1 MSPNQNQP
9 PEFFVNLVRT
19 GLAQFR
25 QGSSTVFD
33 DLLSVRKLRYSED
46 AQLVGLV
53 RYSITQAIDRL
64 GHQDAAA
71 ARILRYR
78 FVEGKAIQQIVSILH
93 RSPASVHRD
102 LRAAIEKLTEIMWR
116 DEVAA
121 QENFEKR
128 QLRRLEPPTY
138 DQLFGV
144 DDMIESLL
152 NLFQSPD
159 CPSLIMLAGEGGIG
173 KTSLADYLCRK
184 LIESH
189 SFAGFG
195 WVSIRPT
202 VSLWDVRPFFSAE
215 SSDLAIDKLFEELVR
230 QLLGEKYVPSPFDL
244 QKALDRLQVFLQQ
257 SRYFIVLDNLET
269 LGQGESLLSIIRRF
283 EPYTQFLLTSRK
295 SLATQPGVYQF
306 NVPPLTAGASIAL
319 MRYEANK
326 RNAVSLMN
334 ASDDDL
340 MAVYEK
346 VGGNPL
352 ALRLVVGQSLLFSLP
367 TILDDITLARGK
379 SVGQLYEY
387 LFRWAWNNLDESEQL
402 VLLAMPLLPPEGGS
416 FEQIVAVTGLD
427 SSIVHDALAK
437 LISQSLVEHRLDM
450 QQSHYAV
457 HGLTRVF
464 VQEQA
469 AQWR

>member
-244 QKALDRLQVFLQQ
+244 QKALDRLQVFLQH
-257 SRYFIVLDNLET
+257 
-269 LGQGESLLSIIRRF
+269 LL
-283 EPYTQFLLTSRK
+283 
-295 SLATQPGVYQF
+295 
-306 NVPPLTAGASIAL
+306 
-319 MRYEANK
+319 
-326 RNAVSLMN
+326 
-334 ASDDDL
+334 
-340 MAVYEK
+340 
-346 VGGNPL
+346 
-352 ALRLVVGQSLLFSLP
+352 
-367 TILDDITLARGK
+367 
-379 SVGQLYEY
+379 
-387 LFRWAWNNLDESEQL
+387 
-402 VLLAMPLLPPEGGS
+402 
-416 FEQIVAVTGLD
+416 
-427 SSIVHDALAK
+427 
-437 LISQSLVEHRLDM
+437 
-450 QQSHYAV
+450 
-457 HGLTRVF
+457 
-464 VQEQA
+464 
-469 AQWR
+469 